1 MKLRE
6 VLAAV
11 EEGLAR
17 GELAPI
23 DPDEVPKEVR
33 TVVATMNR
41 LIEHA
46 ARLERECRLAEGERD
61 RAFHILRAVADAL
74 PVSIALADTEGILIA
89 ASPGSESKMGRRTVL
104 PGTDGV
110 TLAVGAPEAEASA
123 VGPYEAGLAALT
135 DGLNHLAAGD
145 FNPIPLDGP
154 GDPLACVKRAFNRA
168 VQSVAEMI
176 AVRSL
181 FGERG
186 S

>member
-11 EEGLAR
+11 EDGLAR
-17 GELAPI
+17 GELATI

-33 TVVATMNR
+33 AVVATMNR

-46 ARLERECRLAEGERD
+46 ARLERECRRAEGERD
-61 RAFHILRAVADAL
+61 RAFHLLRAVADAL
-74 PVSIALADTEGILIA
+74 PVSIALADADGTLIA
-89 ASPGSESKMGRRTVL
+89 ASPGSECKTGRRTVL

-110 TLAVGAPEAEASA
+110 TLAVGDPEAEASA
-123 VGPYEAGLAALT
+123 AGPYETGLAALT
-135 DGLNHLAAGD
+135 EGLDHLAAGA
-145 FNPIPLDGP
+145 FTPIPLNGP
-154 GDPLACVKRAFNRA
+154 GDPLAGVKRAYNRA

-176 AVRSL
+176 AVKSL